1 MENENL
7 FYKIRELLQEPDQID
22 KEWDPNKFWTLFEA
36 RKRKRQI
43 WIKVAYSMAAML
55 VFVLGYVILPG
66 KIAPRHIVN
75 HVEIRGTHQMLH
87 VDTAQSAGNE
97 GQDMTSN
104 RQPPKERYSVAKTGK
119 KQRKNRRVISQIN
132 QKQEF
137 ANAESLAAGK
147 AIDASI
153 IRRPDT
159 INVALRGNTFL
170 SITENEETPSLMQM
184 REQAQRER
192 MLRNLSVKLEDR
204 ESYNS
209 FWLTV
214 NQHLLA
220 NKFNGETE
228 LLHYGRQRS
237 ASGTTRN

>member
-36 RKRKRQI
+36 RKRRRQI

-55 VFVLGYVILPG
+55 VFVLGYVILPV

-75 HVEIRGTHQMLH
+75 NAETSGAHQMLH
-87 VDTAQSAGNE
+87 VDKAQSVGNPN
-97 GQDMTSN
+97 QAIASN
-104 RQPPKERYSVAKTGK
+104 HQLAKSGNTERKSHKT
-119 KQRKNRRVISQIN
+119 ISQISR
-132 QKQEF
+132 KQELT
-137 ANAESLAAGK
+137 NAEKPAGES
-147 AIDASI
+147 IDTSI
-153 IRRPDT
+153 TRGSDT
-159 INVALRGNTFL
+159 IHVPVGSNTLL
-170 SITENEETPSLMQM
+170 SIKENEEMPSLMQM
-184 REQAQRER
+184 REQARRER

-220 NKFNGETE
+220 NKFNGDTE
-228 LLHYGRQRS
+228 LLHYGRQRP

>member
-36 RKRKRQI
+36 RKRRRQI

-75 HVEIRGTHQMLH
+75 NVETRGTHQMLH
-87 VDTAQSAGNE
+87 VDTAQSTGNE
-97 GQDMTSN
+97 GQDITSN
-104 RQPPKERYSVAKTGK
+104 RQPPKERYLAAKTGK
-119 KQRKNRRVISQIN
+119 KPSKNRRTISKIN
-132 QKQEF
+132 PKQEF
-137 ANAESLAAGK
+137 TNAENLAVGK
-147 AIDASI
+147 TIDTST
-153 IRRPDT
+153 IRRSDT
-159 INVALRGNTFL
+159 INVAAGVNAFL
-170 SITENEETPSLMQM
+170 SIKENEEMPSLTQM
-184 REQAQRER
+184 REQARRER
-192 MLRNLSVKLEDR
+192 LLRNLSVKLEDR

-220 NKFNGETE
+220 NKFNGDTE
-228 LLHYGRQRS
+228 LLHYGRQRP